1 LNGIQI
7 FKILGVLITLLVC
20 VSGSYA
26 TNPNEVNNADNINLQ
41 QADLTTT
48 DLGYITDDSGV
59 DDSGADDSGADDSG
73 ADDSGADDS
82 GADDSGADDS
92 GADDSGVD
100 DSGVDDSGVDD
111 SYTVDPVYEPIEG
124 VYRSL
129 TLKKFSANDL
139 GADDSGSDDSG
150 SDDTNPSDI
159 YYTLATSE
167 LADGKTPLAAGSDEI
182 DDYGANGSDNGS
194 GDTGIDDG
202 SSDDNGT
209 DEYTYTDDNGV
220 SYVYSKDGSAT
231 GNGGRGGNG
240 GNISENANLTNA
252 NSIPMQ
258 HTGLPILPALLGVLS
273 LVGGFAIN
281 KNRS

>member
-1 LNGIQI
+1 MNGIQI

-26 TNPNEVNNADNINLQ
+26 TNPNEVNTVDNTNLQ
-41 QADLTTT
+41 QADQTTT
-48 DLGYITDDSGV
+48 DLGFIS
-59 DDSGADDSGADDSG
+59 
-73 ADDSGADDS
+73 DDS

-111 SYTVDPVYEPIEG
+111 SGVDDSGADDSGVDDSYTVDPVYEPLG
-124 VYRSL
+124 SAYRTL
-129 TLKKFSANDL
+129 TLEKFSADDL
-139 GADDSGSDDSG
+139 GTDDSNADDSGSDN
-150 SDDTNPSDI
+150 TNPTDI
-159 YYTLATSE
+159 YYTLATYE
-167 LADGKTPLAAGSDEI
+167 LADGNTPLAAGSDEI
-182 DDYGANGSDNGS
+182 DDPGVDDSDNGS
-194 GDTGIDDG
+194 GDVYDNGIDDG

-209 DEYTYTDDNGV
+209 DEYTLT
-220 SYVYSKDGSAT
+220 AEQPELA
-231 GNGGRGGNG
+231 GNGGNG
-240 GNISENANLTNA
+240 GDGRNLSENANLTSA

-281 KNRS
+281 KTDLK